1 MNYKTRVLECYGLA
15 LMVVGL
21 GALFFAI
28 AMLIGRMMGYEIAD
42 WLILGS
48 TFVSTIWFPAGRY
61 IAKAGV
67 ESKGLEVDR

>member
-48 TFVSTIWFPAGRY
+48 TFVST
-61 IAKAGV
+61 
-67 ESKGLEVDR
+67 